1 MMKTEKWNNF
11 FSKKRNFH
19 GNMNNEKRKMME
31 EKEDLQIC
39 LNGLY
44 ICYTYYSSIYNR
56 IIYSSNDNYRIISG
70 LHFINHLAIIHFIL
84 YYHL

>member
-31 EKEDLQIC
+31 EKEDL
-39 LNGLY
+39 
-44 ICYTYYSSIYNR
+44 
-56 IIYSSNDNYRIISG
+56 
-70 LHFINHLAIIHFIL
+70 
-84 YYHL
+84 